1 MGKKYKTTGCAKF
14 FLVLVILMPL
24 AYLGASYY
32 NGQDGWANLKG
43 LIGLDSERKE
53 VRTDSKQAELQDEM
67 ADLSKELKRL
77 ESENAQLAKDLKAC
91 QNATNEAN

>member
-14 FLVLVILMPL
+14 FLVLIILMPL

-32 NGQDGWANLKG
+32 NGQDGWANLKNHVG
-43 LIGLDSERKE
+43 FGSNSSEAS
-53 VRTDSKQAELQDEM
+53 VDSKHEGLQSEV

-77 ESENAQLAKDLKAC
+77 ERENEQLAKDLKAC
-91 QNATNEAN
+91 QNATN